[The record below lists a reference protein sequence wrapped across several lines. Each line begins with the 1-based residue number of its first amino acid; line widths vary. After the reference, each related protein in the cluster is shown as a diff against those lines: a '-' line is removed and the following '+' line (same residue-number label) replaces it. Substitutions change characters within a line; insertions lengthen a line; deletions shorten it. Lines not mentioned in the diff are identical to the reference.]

1 MQKRNTQLT
10 MKDIDASMVFGILV
24 GVAAIII
31 AFPFLIVWAL
41 IKESSGSSEA
51 TSRSG
56 DAPGADV
63 RTQAE
68 IDAEASIVGSLSL
81 DPKVIASPMSAEYF
95 QNTND
100 FGAVQNDNW

>member
-41 IKESSGSSEA
+41 INDSSGS
-51 TSRSG
+51 TGRSSTRPVE
-56 DAPGADV
+56 DSQ
-63 RTQAE
+63 TQAE
-68 IDAEASIVGSLSL
+68 IDGRAAMEGWLSP
-81 DPKVIASPMSAEYF
+81 DPKVASSLNEAEYF
-95 QNTND
+95 EDDDSQ
-100 FGAVQNDNW
+100 WR